1 MALSFFSDEP
11 KWCVIESLKYA
22 PADLWVLCQTTVW
35 AKIAKK
41 CLQEFKNPYNE
52 HRSIAMR
59 LRQNMLTMLA
69 QVVELVDTLL

>member
-1 MALSFFSDEP
+1 MRLLAIWGAARAL
-11 KWCVIESLKYA
+11 CVG
-22 PADLWVLCQTTVW
+22 
-35 AKIAKK
+35 KITKRA
-41 CLQEFKNPYNE
+41 LQELKNPYNE

>member
-1 MALSFFSDEP
+1 MRLLALSGSDRAL
-11 KWCVIESLKYA
+11 CVG
-22 PADLWVLCQTTVW
+22 
-35 AKIAKK
+35 KIAKRG
-41 CLQEFKNPYNE
+41 LQGLKNPYNE